1 MSVLQSLVYISIIN
15 ENGKYSLKDYGQL
28 FNIAIVAM
36 LAVNTAERTSCCFL
50 LDPLIAKLI
59 NKPFQ
64 L

>member
-36 LAVNTAERTSCCFL
+36 SACQ
-50 LDPLIAKLI
+50 
-59 NKPFQ
+59 Q
-64 L
+64 LTQLSVHRAAFCSIL

>member
-36 LAVNTAERTSCCFL
+36 SAC
-50 LDPLIAKLI
+50 
-59 NKPFQ
+59 
-64 L
+64 